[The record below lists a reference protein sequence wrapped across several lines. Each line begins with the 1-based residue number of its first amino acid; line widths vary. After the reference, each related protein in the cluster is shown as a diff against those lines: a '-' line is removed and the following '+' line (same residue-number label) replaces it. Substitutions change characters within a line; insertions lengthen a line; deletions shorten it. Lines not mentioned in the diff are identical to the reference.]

1 MRREP
6 KAANH
11 PVVAFTLLSLAFAA
25 LAGCVAPTDGDLVA
39 PASFADAAR
48 SATSAE
54 SGSAQPSLGMSSKD
68 DALEVGAI
76 KGIVVS
82 EDYSPVAAA
91 SVILDDV
98 ATTKSNPDGS
108 FSFARVG
115 AGTHL
120 LRVQSDG
127 HANKTTT
134 VSVAGDV
141 ETKVELVLTTL
152 ERPRLAVDTQE
163 FPGFF
168 ECTLTYI
175 IITGDCFAPVTLV
188 AETGGI
194 GQFQSPTNAAYSFNF
209 SVGKDWQTIVMEL
222 VWENAP
228 AMTSG
233 ELQLNIEPNG
243 GDNLTESDAYAVKGG
258 KGPVRLVIVPG
269 VDHETSQAKD
279 HRINSN
285 GEDLRARIFLQGAGH
300 AVVCDPNSGRCF
312 LGLGA
317 AAQQHF
323 TLYVSTFYGQ
333 AASADYSVLD

>member
-1 MRREP
+1 M
-6 KAANH
+6 ATA
-11 PVVAFTLLSLAFAA
+11 LLSVLLGAVS
-25 LAGCVAPTDGDLVA
+25 GCVTPSADDLVA
-39 PASFADAAR
+39 PANFADATRPPA
-48 SATSAE
+48 
-54 SGSAQPSLGMSSKD
+54 SSKASDAPQTTAASSTFDPD
-68 DALEVGAI
+68 DIGSI
-76 KGIVVS
+76 RGIVVA
-82 EDYSPVAAA
+82 EDYAPVAGAL
-91 SVILDDV
+91 ITIDD
-98 ATTKSNPDGS
+98 AGAETTSNPDGS
-108 FSFARVG
+108 FTFDRVG

-120 LRVQSDG
+120 IRAKSDG
-127 HANKTTT
+127 YANKTTT
-134 VSVAGDV
+134 VSVLGDV
-141 ETKVELVLTTL
+141 ETRVELVLTTL
-152 ERPRLAVDTQE
+152 DRPNVRIDKQE

-194 GQFQSPTNAAYSFNF
+194 EQFQSPTNAAYSFDF
-209 SVGKDWQTIVMEL
+209 SVAKDWQSIVLEL

-233 ELQLNIEPNG
+233 ELQLNVEPNG

-258 KGPVRLVIVPG
+258 KNPVRIIIVPG

-285 GEDLRARIFLQGAGH
+285 GEDLRARIFLQGVGH

-317 AAQQHF
+317 AGQQHF
-323 TLYVSTFYGQ
+323 TLYVSTFYGK
-333 AASADYSVLD
+333 AASADYSVLN